1 MTFEELKS
9 QEIRINA
16 LALSVR
22 EMAEEFGL
30 SVCFE
35 SFLCKGHITTDVL
48 FYTDDGLAYK
58 LENLFETREFF
69 HKEWID
75 YTEKK
80 GEQE

>member
-9 QEIRINA
+9 QETRINA

-35 SFLCKGHITTDVL
+35 SFHYKDHITTDVL

-58 LENLFETREFF
+58 LENLFDDREYF
-69 HKEWID
+69 HKEWVD
-75 YTEKK
+75 YSEKK
-80 GEQE
+80 GEPE